1 LRWRRQLAA
10 VAGLGFT
17 AQSAICLR
25 RGASE
30 AALAAAGVSV
40 PIRTP
45 LDFWYPMTPTS
56 RLEDGR
62 QQASFR
68 PPGEMLSGERLHQWI
83 GARTM
88 VNRKGTDF
96 HRMERQIVF
105 LRALIAQGFDFR
117 LVLKEP
123 DLVRITGE
131 DPLPC
136 LAASRPVG
144 ACRCMTGWMTPSSTA
159 RWS

>member
-1 LRWRRQLAA
+1 M
-10 VAGLGFT
+10 
-17 AQSAICLR
+17 
-25 RGASE
+25 
-30 AALAAAGVSV
+30 

-62 QQASFR
+62 QQVSFR
-68 PPGEMLSGERLHQWI
+68 PPGEMLSGERLDQWI

-131 DPLPC
+131 DSLPC